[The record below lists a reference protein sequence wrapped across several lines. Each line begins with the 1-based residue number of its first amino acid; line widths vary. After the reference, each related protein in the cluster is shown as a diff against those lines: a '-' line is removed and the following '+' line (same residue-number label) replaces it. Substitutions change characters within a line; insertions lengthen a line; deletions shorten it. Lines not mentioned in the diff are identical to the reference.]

1 MESVITIY
9 DPSKGT
15 VEELR
20 RLEKAI
26 NNELHNL
33 DLWQLREVYRFMVNI
48 QR

>member
-15 VEELR
+15 VEELIG
-20 RLEKAI
+20 LETAI
-26 NNELHNL
+26 RNEVNNLS
-33 DLWQLREVYRFMVNI
+33 LWQLREVYRFMVNI